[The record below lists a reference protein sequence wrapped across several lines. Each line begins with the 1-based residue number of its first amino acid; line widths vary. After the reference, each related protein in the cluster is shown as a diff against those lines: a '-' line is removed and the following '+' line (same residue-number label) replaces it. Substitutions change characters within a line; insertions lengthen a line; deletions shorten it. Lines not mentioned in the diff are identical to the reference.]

1 MENRK
6 SPGIN
11 ENPVEFYKEVF
22 DLLKKDLQD
31 IFNNLLFHF
40 KITPKTWTQVIITLM
55 NMNTANQQTEMINLT

>member
-40 KITPKTWTQVIITLM
+40 KTTPKTWTQAIITLM
-55 NMNTANQQTEMINLT
+55 NMNRCNKSPS

>member
-1 MENRK
+1 MENGK
-6 SPGIN
+6 WLGIN
-11 ENPVEFYKEVF
+11 WNPVQFYKEFF

-40 KITPKTWTQVIITLM
+40 KVTPKTWTQVIITLM